1 MLEGRTEELHQ
12 LTSLLALARTGHSAA
27 LVLRGEAGIG
37 KSALLGAVAADGA
50 GADGTPSAAPW
61 GRVLRTTGVEAESE
75 LPFAG
80 LHMLLHQVTDRVDA
94 LPAPQAAALRTALGL
109 AGGTHG
115 GPGDRFLTGVALLT
129 LLSELADDGPL
140 LCVVDDAH
148 WLDHASADALLF
160 AARRLTAEG
169 VVMLFAAREP
179 HAPPF
184 PAAGLPEL
192 RLTGIDDDAADRILA
207 AHAADLP
214 PYVRRQLLAEA
225 GGNPLALRELPA
237 AQREGQLVASGPP
250 SAPVPGPSRVQQ
262 AFADRIAALPEATRT
277 LLLVAAAEGTGDLET
292 TAAAAAR
299 LGAAV
304 ADLEPAERKQL
315 LRAEAGRLVFRHP
328 LIRTAAYRGAPLGAR
343 LAAHAALAEALP
355 CVGQVDRRAWH
366 LAAATTEPDEHVASV
381 LERTA
386 EHARARGGYAA
397 EAAAFE
403 RAAQLTPDS
412 AERARRLALAASAA
426 ADAGHG
432 DHAARLAGSATPHLT
447 DPALLARLAR
457 VRAGVAR
464 ERDQLEAAHTVLVDT
479 ASALAERA
487 PETAAR
493 LLYEA
498 MTAAWTSGHRTAVDA
513 VVERAAAL
521 GVEPS
526 PSAPPYLPAVTGLAR
541 LAAGDTGA
549 ALPPLRRL
557 FDAARSREHGLDLR
571 ERASVA
577 GWFAPLGDLQGGVEL
592 AADLEHECREQ
603 GAVGP
608 LPLVLLQRARARVL
622 LGRHGCA
629 LAGAEDGVRIARD
642 SGQHHYAHQL
652 TGVLAHL
659 AALDGDEARVRELAG
674 HLDPRQ
680 APPGRVWGAAAL
692 PLLELGLGRY
702 EAALRGYEDLAA
714 GPAGHTVVA
723 LHCLPDHVEAAVR
736 AGRPDAAHEAAR
748 RYADWAEHTGAAWA
762 RAIAARCRALL
773 ADEATAQTAPT
784 ATSAP
789 SAHSAYSAYSAY
801 EEALTLHTG
810 DGRPFEQAR
819 TRLLFGEWLRRA
831 GRRSEARAPLRAALD
846 AFEQIGAAPWAG
858 RARAEL
864 RATGESRARQGGG
877 RVPLERL
884 TPQER
889 QVVRLA
895 AAGMTNRDIGAQ
907 LFLSPRTVGYHLYNA
922 YPKLGVSSRGELT
935 RLGFGAEE
943 EELSA

>member
-1 MLEGRTEELHQ
+1 MLEGRTAELDQ
-12 LTSLLALARTGHSAA
+12 LTSLLALARTGRSAA

-37 KSALLGAVAADGA
+37 KSALLEAAA
-50 GADGTPSAAPW
+50 GAAAPHDSEHGAPW

-80 LHMLLHQVTDRVDA
+80 LHMLLHPVTDRVGA

-109 AGGTHG
+109 AGGAHD
-115 GPGDRFLTGVALLT
+115 GPGDRFLTGVAVLS

-179 HAPPF
+179 HGPPF

-192 RLTGIDDDAADRILA
+192 RLAGIDDAAADRLLA
-207 AHAADLP
+207 AHAGDLP

-225 GGNPLALRELPA
+225 RGNPLALRELPA
-237 AQREGQLVASGPP
+237 AQREGQLAAAGPP
-250 SAPVPGPSRVQQ
+250 AAPGPGPSLVQR

-292 TAAAAAR
+292 TAAAAAA

-304 ADLEPAERKQL
+304 TDAEPAERKQL
-315 LRAEAGRLVFRHP
+315 LRVEAGRLVFRHP

-343 LAAHAALAEALP
+343 IAAHRALADALP
-355 CVGQVDRRAWH
+355 RVGQADRRAWH
-366 LAAATTEPDEHVASV
+366 LASATTEPDEHVASV

-403 RAAQLTPDS
+403 RAARLTPDS

-432 DHAARLAGSATPHLT
+432 DHAARLAGSARPHLT
-447 DPALLARLAR
+447 DPDLLARLAR

-464 ERDQLEAAHTVLVDT
+464 ERDDLEAAHTVLVDT
-479 ASALAERA
+479 ASDLAERA

-498 MTAAWTSGHRTAVDA
+498 MTAAWASGRRTAVDA
-513 VVERAAAL
+513 VLERAASL

-526 PSAPPYLPAVTGLAR
+526 PAAPPYLPAVTGLAR
-541 LAAGDTGA
+541 LAAGDPGA

-557 FDAARSREHGLDLR
+557 FDAARNREHGLDLR

-577 GWFAPLGDLQGGVEL
+577 GWFAPLGDLEGGVDL
-592 AADLEHECREQ
+592 AADLERECREQ

-642 SGQHHYAHQL
+642 SGQHHYAAQL

-659 AALDGDEARVRELAG
+659 AALDGDEARVRDLAG

-692 PLLELGLGRY
+692 PLLDLGLGRY
-702 EAALRGYEDLAA
+702 EAALGGYEDLAA

-736 AGRPDAAHEAAR
+736 AGRPGAALDAR
-748 RYADWAEHTGAAWA
+748 RRFAQWAEHTDAAWA
-762 RAIAARCRALL
+762 RALAARCRALL
-773 ADEATAQTAPT
+773 ADEAGAQG
-784 ATSAP
+784 
-789 SAHSAYSAYSAY
+789 AY
-801 EEALTLHTG
+801 EEALELHTG

-819 TRLLFGEWLRRA
+819 TRLLFGEWLRRT

-846 AFEQIGAAPWAG
+846 AFERIGAAPWAG

-864 RATGESRARQGGG
+864 RATGESRVRARGE

-889 QVVRLA
+889 HVVRLA
-895 AAGMTNRDIGAQ
+895 AAGLTNRDIGAQ

-922 YPKLGVSSRGELT
+922 YPKLGVSSRGELA
-935 RLGFGAEE
+935 RLGVGTD
-943 EELSA
+943 EELSV